1 LFLLSP
7 PIDRRAT
14 LAPATLASVAFPE
27 SLDGHCEERII
38 RRHERF
44 ALTRNLDENNGDCFA
59 AAQLAMTADSARHT
73 MMCQIHHLISSSDCM
88 IIQTTMDND
97 LALVHAAQ
105 RGDKR
110 AFAQLVET
118 YERRVYNLARKMM
131 RNPQDAEDVLQET
144 FLSVYRHLDTF
155 RSESSFSTWLYRIA
169 MNASLMKL
177 RGHKEPPISLDE
189 PIDAGGDGALPREIV
204 DWGIT
209 PEEALLNGETRAQ
222 MDAAVAELPEILR
235 AVFVLREI
243 EGLNVEET
251 ANVLGISVP
260 NVKTRLHRARMLL
273 REILTAYFKERGLA
287 QEEL

>member
-1 LFLLSP
+1 
-7 PIDRRAT
+7 
-14 LAPATLASVAFPE
+14 
-27 SLDGHCEERII
+27 
-38 RRHERF
+38 
-44 ALTRNLDENNGDCFA
+44 
-59 AAQLAMTADSARHT
+59 
-73 MMCQIHHLISSSDCM
+73 
-88 IIQTTMDND
+88 MDND
-97 LALVHAAQ
+97 LALVQAAQ

-144 FLSVYRHLDTF
+144 FLSVFRHLDTF
-155 RSESSFSTWLYRIA
+155 RSESSFSTWLFRIA

-177 RGHKEPPISLDE
+177 RGHKEAPISLDE
-189 PIDAGGDGALPREIV
+189 PIASDGDGALPREIV

-209 PEEALLNGETRAQ
+209 PEQALLNGETRAQ

-273 REILTAYFKERGLA
+273 RESLTAYFKERGLA
-287 QEEL
+287 REDS

>member
-1 LFLLSP
+1 
-7 PIDRRAT
+7 
-14 LAPATLASVAFPE
+14 
-27 SLDGHCEERII
+27 
-38 RRHERF
+38 
-44 ALTRNLDENNGDCFA
+44 
-59 AAQLAMTADSARHT
+59 
-73 MMCQIHHLISSSDCM
+73 M
-88 IIQTTMDND
+88 IILTTMETD
-97 LALVHAAQ
+97 LTLVHAAQ

-155 RSESSFSTWLYRIA
+155 RGDSSFATWLYRIA

-177 RGHKEPPISLDE
+177 RGHKELPISLDE
-189 PIDAGGDGALPREIV
+189 PIDSDGDGALPREIV

-222 MDAAVAELPEILR
+222 MDAAVAALPEILR

-251 ANVLGISVP
+251 ANILGISVP

-273 REILTAYFKERGLA
+273 RESLTAYFKELGLA
-287 QEEL
+287 REDS